1 MESEYKIIKY
11 LVHQDG
17 KQEPISFDTKE
28 FYWLD
33 ARNKAIELALQWANE
48 TNQISVVRVDMYYGI
63 ESDIEHTYLLN
74 IMNGEAESKIE
85 AIQLLQEELTALEYM
100 GYQFEDIVISN
111 IIDNEARIMLD
122 KYREILRLFA

>member
-111 IIDNEARIMLD
+111 ITDNEARIMLD

>member
-17 KQEPISFDTKE
+17 KQDPISYDTKE

-33 ARNKAIELALQWANE
+33 ARNKAIELAMQWANE
-48 TNQISVVRVDMYYGI
+48 TNLIRVIRVVMQYGI
-63 ESDIEHTYLLN
+63 EADIEHTYLLN
-74 IMNGEAESKIE
+74 IMDGEAKSKIE

-111 IIDNEARIMLD
+111 ITNFEVRIMID
-122 KYREILRLFA
+122 KHSEILSLFA